1 MKFGFYHKSDTLI
14 IITVIVLSV
23 TITAFMIG
31 VVIPKVAPLLN
42 KLSINEVVATIS
54 VIVAMVGI
62 TVTVV
67 LYRLDMRKAKKSRLE
82 IQIETNGFLAR
93 ISCSYENLGTKQ
105 IIPKNVYLFVDQGLE
120 NEGIFQFPF
129 MLKHEAGEYDCVL
142 SKRCKV
148 GGLLQF
154 PKDLQTESK
163 FKNTYTALISLK
175 HLSSESILFIDPGE
189 KFTEDT
195 VLRLPDKGVYRASIV
210 FTATNADC
218 SCATRQFFITEPS

>member
-1 MKFGFYHKSDTLI
+1 MKFGFYHKSDTFI
-14 IITVIVLSV
+14 IVIVILLSIA
-23 TITAFMIG
+23 ITAIMIG
-31 VVIPKVAPLLN
+31 VVIPKVAPFLN
-42 KLSINEVVATIS
+42 KLTTNEIIAVVS
-54 VIVAMVGI
+54 VLVAMVGI
-62 TVTVV
+62 TVTVI

-82 IQIETNGFLAR
+82 LQVETNGFLAR

-105 IIPKNVYLFVDQGLE
+105 IIPKNVYLFVDQGVE

-129 MLKHEAGEYDCVL
+129 MLKHEPGEYDCVL
-142 SKRCKV
+142 SKRCKA

-154 PKDLQTESK
+154 PKELQTEGK
-163 FKNTYTALISLK
+163 FKNTYTLLISLK

-195 VLRLPDKGVYRASIV
+195 VIRLPDKGVYRASVV

-218 SCATRQFFITEPS
+218 SCATRQFLIIGQP